1 MRTERGDAVYP
12 LLPVPMPRMAGTKG
26 RSGGRMDMRD
36 KITIILKRLKKE
48 YAGAPQTA
56 LRHSSPFEL
65 LVATILSAQTTDV
78 LVNKVTEG
86 LFKKYRTVRD
96 FADTTPEKLSQD
108 IHSVNFFNNKAK
120 SINKAAKMILE
131 KFGGNMPQTMEE
143 LITLPGVARKTA
155 NIVLSNAFGIN
166 EGIAVDTHVKR
177 LANRLGLT
185 KNEDP
190 VKIEDD
196 LMSITPKK
204 EWGNLSH
211 LLIFHGRKICQ
222 ARKPNHEACVLY
234 DICPSRT
241 I

>member
-1 MRTERGDAVYP
+1 
-12 LLPVPMPRMAGTKG
+12 
-26 RSGGRMDMRD
+26 MDKRD
-36 KITIILKRLKKE
+36 MITIILKRLKKE
-48 YAGAPQTA
+48 YDGTPQTA
-56 LRHSSPFEL
+56 LRFTSPFEL
-65 LVATILSAQTTDV
+65 LIATILSAQTTDV
-78 LVNKVTEG
+78 LVNKVTED

-96 FADTTPEKLSQD
+96 FADTTPEKLAKD
-108 IHSVNFFNNKAK
+108 IRSVNFFNNKAK
-120 SINKAAKMILE
+120 SINRTAKMILE
-131 KFGGNMPQTMEE
+131 KFGGNVPRTMDK

-155 NIVLSNAFGIN
+155 NIVLSSAFGIN

-190 VKIEDD
+190 VKIEND
-196 LMSITPKK
+196 LMPITPKK

-222 ARKPNHEACVLY
+222 AKKPNHQACVLY
-234 DICPSRT
+234 DICPSRN

>member
-1 MRTERGDAVYP
+1 
-12 LLPVPMPRMAGTKG
+12 
-26 RSGGRMDMRD
+26 MDKRD

-56 LRHSSPFEL
+56 LRFSSPLEL
-65 LVATILSAQTTDV
+65 LIATILSAQTTDV
-78 LVNKVTEG
+78 LVNKVTET
-86 LFKKYRTVRD
+86 LFNEYRTVRE
-96 FADTTPEKLSQD
+96 FADTTPEKLAKD
-108 IHSVNFFNNKAK
+108 IRSVNFFNNKAK

-131 KFGGNMPQTMEE
+131 KFGGNVPRTMDE

-155 NIVLSNAFGIN
+155 NIVLSSAFGIN

-190 VKIEDD
+190 VKIEND
-196 LMSITPKK
+196 LMPITPKK

-222 ARKPNHEACVLY
+222 AKKPNHQACVLY
-234 DICPSRT
+234 DICPSRN